1 MTKTPRRIDDV
12 FAAAARED
20 GMRVHLLLA
29 DGTQVPYRE
38 TWERAARLA
47 QAFISAGMTVD
58 DRVCVFSRNSR
69 ELVEFYIACGIAGV
83 IGVAINGM
91 STATEVGRIFAD
103 CAPAGILVEDHLRER
118 IPTGPALDQMRLRL
132 VTHSSPADPAWI
144 GYEAAIAD
152 QAPASPRRVSP
163 ADPAMMIYSSGTT
176 GTPKGILLRHS
187 ALVANAEMTSGVLGL
202 RNDDRLMTI
211 LPLFSSFGHS
221 FDFMQA
227 GLARAS
233 TVILEQFDERKAV
246 DFVETLKVTFLAG
259 VPTMFARMFDGANIA
274 GRNLSSLRLMDVG
287 GGPVSPIL
295 KQTLKQQ
302 FGIEIVES
310 YGLTEI
316 SPVASVQR
324 PGAPSPLGS
333 CGAPL
338 PGIDVRVIGLD
349 GRPAKTGEAGELH
362 FRGETLMIGYW
373 NQPALTADTIQDGW
387 LRSGD
392 VGKVDENGEIHILD
406 RSKDMIVS
414 NGYNVYPK
422 EVENAIAE
430 LSEVQSVA
438 VVGVKHEIAGE
449 LIHAFVVAKPGHS
462 VSERQ
467 VLDHCATVLASF
479 KRPKAIHLI
488 DAMPLTGSGKI
499 RRVQLREWLA
509 QQERQGTA

>member
-1 MTKTPRRIDDV
+1 MTRTPKRIDDV
-12 FAAAARED
+12 FAAAAHKA
-20 GMRVHLLLA
+20 GARVHLVLM
-29 DGTQVPYRE
+29 DGAEISYGE

-47 QAFISAGMTVD
+47 NAFIAAGLAEN
-58 DRVCVFSRNSR
+58 DRVCAFSRNSR

-91 STATEVGRIFAD
+91 STAVEVGRIFAD
-103 CAPAGILVEDHLRER
+103 CAPAGILAEHHLLDRV
-118 IPTGPALDQMRLRL
+118 PPGPGLDQMRLRI
-132 VTHSSPADPAWI
+132 VTHAANAAPGWI
-144 GYEAAIAD
+144 AYDAAIAERM
-152 QAPASPRRVSP
+152 PASPRRSSP
-163 ADPAMMIYSSGTT
+163 SDPAMMIYSSGTT
-176 GTPKGILLRHS
+176 GAPKGILLRHS

-202 RNDDRLMTI
+202 RSDDRLMTI

-227 GLARAS
+227 GLAGAS
-233 TVILEQFDERKAV
+233 VVILQQFDERKAV
-246 DFVETLKVTFLAG
+246 ELIERFKVTFLAG
-259 VPTMFARMFDGANIA
+259 VPTMFARMFDAANIA
-274 GRNLSSLRLMDVG
+274 GRDLSSLRLMDVG

-295 KQTLKQQ
+295 KQMLNQK

-324 PGAPSPLGS
+324 PGVPSPLGS
-333 CGAPL
+333 CGPPL

-349 GRPAKTGEAGELH
+349 GEPAKSGEAGELH
-362 FRGETLMIGYW
+362 FRGETFMIGYW
-373 NQPALTADTIQDGW
+373 NQPALTAEAIQDGW

-392 VGKVDENGEIHILD
+392 IGKVDENGEIHILD

-430 LSEVQSVA
+430 LAGVQSVA

-449 LIHAFVVAKPGHS
+449 LIHAFVVAKPGS
-462 VSERQ
+462 QLTERQ
-467 VLDHCATVLASF
+467 VLSHCAEALASF
-479 KRPKAIHLI
+479 KRPKAVHFI

-509 QQERQGTA
+509 RDAEQRIA